1 MSTSNGRETRPAA
14 AGAPA
19 ERAAASR
26 RARTG
31 LSGLTF
37 RRLFTDGV
45 TPPFDALEWELRT
58 AAITNEKGEVFF
70 EQKDVE
76 VPKAWSMTATNIV
89 AQKYF
94 SGKLG
99 TPQRERSVKQLIGRV
114 VDTITG
120 FGQKNGYFR
129 TAADRDTFS
138 DELAHILVNQAAS
151 FNSPVWFNVGV
162 EPKPQASACFINS
175 VGDSMSSIL
184 DLAKT
189 EGMLF
194 KFGSGTGSN
203 LSSLRSST
211 ESLSSGGIA
220 SGPVSFMK
228 GFDSFA
234 GAIKSGGKTR
244 RAAKMVILNVDHPD
258 VEEFILCKEREE
270 KKAWDLID
278 SGWDGSF
285 NGEVYANI
293 AFQNANHSVR
303 VTDEFM
309 RAVEAGGTHTTKA
322 VTTGEPMGT
331 FDAKALLMKM
341 AESAWVCGDPGM
353 QYDTLINAWNPCK
366 ATHRINAS
374 NPCSEYMFIDD
385 SACNLASLNLMK
397 FAREDGGFEIEK
409 FRHAVDVVF
418 AAQEMLVGEAS
429 YPTPAIEKNS
439 HAFRPIGLGYANLG
453 ALLMFNGLPYDSE
466 EGRHYAAAVTSL
478 MHGQAYLTS
487 AKIAAEMGPFGAY
500 PPNRD
505 AFLEVISMHRDA
517 AYAVEKSGVPKDLHE
532 AQLAVW
538 DLTLESG
545 RQHGFRNAQA
555 TVLAPTGTI
564 GFMMDCDTTGVE
576 PDLALVKYKKLVG
589 GGTIKIVNQ
598 TVPHALTRLGYSD
611 AEMHA
616 IVSFIDEKGT
626 IEGSPGL
633 KSQHLPVFDC
643 AFKALGGT
651 RSIAPMGHVRMMSA
665 VQPFLSGAISKTVN
679 MPNDATVEEIADVY
693 MQGWK
698 LGLKAIAIYRDG
710 CKRTQPL
717 NTAASKNDDAVKG
730 HRGLR
735 ASAAGTGTPA
745 AAPVAPD
752 GTPRRHKLPDER
764 RAITH
769 KFSVGGHEGYIT
781 VGLYED
787 GTPGEIFLTMA
798 KEGSTISGLMDSFAT
813 AISLTLQYGVPL
825 EALVEKFSHM
835 RFEPSGYTKNPE
847 IPIAKSLV
855 DYLFRWLASKFL
867 TADLKEKAGVISRE
881 ERSPATAPADFKNRG
896 TSTPVAEATAGPVLA
911 ASTALQALASAKAEA
926 PAAAEAAEPRAIGFA
941 VPAPAHASKLTFENS
956 ADAPSCHECGSLMV
970 RSGACYKCLN
980 CGATSGCS

>member
-14 AGAPA
+14 AGAPS

>member
-409 FRHAVDVVF
+409 FQHAVDVVF

>member
-1 MSTSNGRETRPAA
+1 MSSMKARETRAGTKAEPA
-14 AGAPA
+14 GEAPSKT
-19 ERAAASR
+19 RH
-26 RARTG
+26 G
-31 LSGLTF
+31 GLTF
-37 RRLFTDGV
+37 KRVYTDGA
-45 TPPFDALEWELRT
+45 THPFEAIEWELRT

-76 VPKAWSMTATNIV
+76 VPKSWSMTATNIV

-94 SGKLG
+94 HGKPG
-99 TPQRERSVKQLIGRV
+99 TPQRERSVRQLVGRV
-114 VDTITG
+114 VETITG
-120 FGQKNGYFR
+120 FGVKGGYFR
-129 TAADRDTFS
+129 TAADRDAFS
-138 DELAHILVNQAAS
+138 DELAHILVNQLAS

-162 EPKPQASACFINS
+162 EAKPQASACFINA
-175 VGDSMSSIL
+175 VGDSMGSIL
-184 DLAKT
+184 ELAKT

-203 LSSLRSST
+203 LSTLRSST

-258 VEEFILCKEREE
+258 IEEFIVCKEKEE

-285 NGEVYANI
+285 NGEVYSNI

-303 VTDEFM
+303 VTDAFM
-309 RAVEAGGTHTTKA
+309 KAVEEGATHTTKA

-331 FDAKALLMKM
+331 YDAKALLLKM
-341 AESAWVCGDPGM
+341 SESAWVCGDPGM
-353 QYDTLINAWNPCK
+353 QYDTTINRWNPCK

-397 FAREDGGFEIEK
+397 FAREDGGLDVEK

-418 AAQEMLVGEAS
+418 AAQEMLVDEAS

-439 HAFRPIGLGYANLG
+439 HLFRPIGLGYANLG
-453 ALLMFNGLPYDSE
+453 ALLMYNGLPYDSD

-487 AKIAAEMGPFGAY
+487 SKIAAEMGPFATY

-517 AYAVEKSGVPKDLHE
+517 AYDVAKAGVPKDLWD
-532 AQLAVW
+532 AQTAVW

-545 RQHGFRNAQA
+545 RVHGYKNAQA

-598 TVPHALTRLGYSD
+598 TVPHALSRLGYSE
-611 AEMHA
+611 AETHA
-616 IVSFIDEKGT
+616 IVRWIDEKGT
-626 IEGSPGL
+626 IEGAPGL
-633 KSQHLPVFDC
+633 RSEHLPVFDC

-679 MPNDATVEEIADVY
+679 LPNDATVEDIADVY
-693 MQGWK
+693 VQGWRM
-698 LGLKAIAIYRDG
+698 GLKAIAIYRDG

-730 HRGLR
+730 RKGV
-735 ASAAGTGTPA
+735 SGVAAPA
-745 AAPVAPD
+745 AATSVAPAL
-752 GTPRRHKLPDER
+752 RRHKLPDER

-769 KFSVGGHEGYIT
+769 KFSVAGHEGYIT
-781 VGLYED
+781 VGLYDD
-787 GTPGEIFLTMA
+787 GMPGEIFLTMA
-798 KEGSTISGLMDSFAT
+798 KEGSTISGLMDAFAT

-835 RFEPSGYTKNPE
+835 RFEPAGYTKNPE

-855 DYLFRWLASKFL
+855 DYIFRWLASKFL
-867 TADLKEKAGVISRE
+867 TADLKEKVGIISRE
-881 ERSPATAPADFKNRG
+881 EPGPATKPTSLAAPA
-896 TSTPVAEATAGPVLA
+896 TLTPVAEAAAGPIA
-911 ASTALQALASAKAEA
+911 AAFQALAGAKAEA
-926 PAAAEAAEPRAIGFA
+926 PETAEPRTIGFSA
-941 VPAPAHASKLTFENS
+941 TFGGVAGATSPEPPQARGYLAFENS

-970 RSGACYKCLN
+970 RGGACYKCLN